1 MKKRILTIWFIF
13 LFQVDFG
20 RTIKIIGVVTKG
32 LYVRRYIEGLYFHRY
47 MEYVKKYKVR
57 YSNTT
62 YDWMSIFNVSQCMSI
77 SVMKVKCERKC
88 ILNLV

>member
-1 MKKRILTIWFIF
+1 MVLF

-32 LYVRRYIEGLYFHRY
+32 FYVRGYI
-47 MEYVKKYKVR
+47 EYVKKYKVG

-62 YDWMSIFNVSQCMSI
+62 YDRMAILNVSQCMSI

>member
-1 MKKRILTIWFIF
+1 MKKKILTIWFIF

-20 RTIKIIGVVTKG
+20 RTIIIIGVVTKG
-32 LYVRRYIEGLYFHRY
+32 SNFFGYT
-47 MEYVKKYKVR
+47 EYVKKYKVG

-62 YDWMSIFNVSQCMSI
+62 YDWMAIMNVSQCMSI

>member
-1 MKKRILTIWFIF
+1 MVLF

-32 LYVRRYIEGLYFHRY
+32 LYVRGYI
-47 MEYVKKYKVR
+47 EYVKKYKLG

-62 YDWMSIFNVSQCMSI
+62 YDRMAILNVSQCMSI

>member
-1 MKKRILTIWFIF
+1 MVLF

-32 LYVRRYIEGLYFHRY
+32 LYVRGYL
-47 MEYVKKYKVR
+47 EYVKKYKVG

-62 YDWMSIFNVSQCMSI
+62 YDRMAILNVSQCMSI

>member
-1 MKKRILTIWFIF
+1 MVLF

-32 LYVRRYIEGLYFHRY
+32 LYVRGYI
-47 MEYVKKYKVR
+47 EYVKKYKVG

-62 YDWMSIFNVSQCMSI
+62 YDRMAILNVSQCMSI